1 MYQALYPKDEFPR
14 GHPDFAATLNNLG
27 VLLWAQGSYGEA
39 RAYYERSLAMK

>member
-27 VLLWAQGSYGEA
+27 VLLWPRGPTA
-39 RAYYERSLAMK
+39 RRGAIMSGRWR